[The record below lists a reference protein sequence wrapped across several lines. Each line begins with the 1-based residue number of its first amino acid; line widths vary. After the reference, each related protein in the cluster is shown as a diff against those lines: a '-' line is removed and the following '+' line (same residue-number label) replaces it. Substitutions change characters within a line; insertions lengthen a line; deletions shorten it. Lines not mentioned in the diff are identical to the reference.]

1 MYCRGHQLREE
12 LCKQYDIKPVGH
24 FKLLNGRTV
33 VSDAGNMDITDEYII
48 FDCTSKTNQDHHESI
63 YCGRYVADD
72 FCRITGYTLPP
83 IFDPLHHDNIARGN
97 GGTTNPSPK
106 WNPVRKQLYNIVLL
120 IMTYQGNIKINSVIF
135 DIKRKLED
143 SQYIEYFPKCQIK
156 SVNTYLIKMNKTFED
171 IINAL
176 QKDNNLRDFNFD
188 LVLEY
193 MEKNEIP
200 QHLK

>member
-1 MYCRGHQLREE
+1 
-12 LCKQYDIKPVGH
+12 
-24 FKLLNGRTV
+24 
-33 VSDAGNMDITDEYII
+33 
-48 FDCTSKTNQDHHESI
+48 
-63 YCGRYVADD
+63 
-72 FCRITGYTLPP
+72 
-83 IFDPLHHDNIARGN
+83 
-97 GGTTNPSPK
+97 
-106 WNPVRKQLYNIVLL
+106 
-120 IMTYQGNIKINSVIF
+120 MTYQGNIKINSVIF

-143 SQYIEYFPKCQIK
+143 SQYIEYFPKYQIK